1 MARQGY
7 ISEFMNGGR
16 ILSHG
21 KIENLADG
29 FSLPNDAL
37 FSIYIRPKYSSSTV
51 DAVLSVKCYQ
61 DDEFS
66 DAPVVLNDWSPMAI
80 KAHRTECGFSQHS
93 RPLLG
98 SWDLRRKGMIVSV
111 FISLSRRLR
120 QWATSRRQKKMRLNT
135 ASSVMFIASKGKTV
149 FKFLNDK

>member
-1 MARQGY
+1 MGRQGY

-21 KIENLADG
+21 KIESLANG

-37 FSIYIRPKYSSSTV
+37 FSLYIRPKYSSSSV

-80 KAHRTECGFSQHS
+80 KR
-93 RPLLG
+93 
-98 SWDLRRKGMIVSV
+98 LRRMRIFST
-111 FISLSRRLR
+111 LT
-120 QWATSRRQKKMRLNT
+120 TSIGVLELTSKRYDRIGIHIP
-135 ASSVMFIASKGKTV
+135 IAAVAPMGGIP
-149 FKFLNDK
+149 

>member
-80 KAHRTECGFSQHS
+80 KAHRHRMRIFSTLTTSIGELGLTSKRYDRLGFHL
-93 RPLLG
+93 P
-98 SWDLRRKGMIVSV
+98 IAAAA
-111 FISLSRRLR
+111 

>member
-37 FSIYIRPKYSSSTV
+37 FSIYIRPK
-51 DAVLSVKCYQ
+51 L
-61 DDEFS
+61 
-66 DAPVVLNDWSPMAI
+66 
-80 KAHRTECGFSQHS
+80 
-93 RPLLG
+93 
-98 SWDLRRKGMIVSV
+98 
-111 FISLSRRLR
+111 
-120 QWATSRRQKKMRLNT
+120 RLNT

>member
-66 DAPVVLNDWSPMAI
+66 DAP
-80 KAHRTECGFSQHS
+80 ECSTIGRRWRS
-93 RPLLG
+93 RPSHRMRIFSTLTTSIGELG
-98 SWDLRRKGMIVSV
+98 LTSKRYD
-111 FISLSRRLR
+111 RLGFH
-120 QWATSRRQKKMRLNT
+120 LP
-135 ASSVMFIASKGKTV
+135 IAAAAPMG
-149 FKFLNDK
+149 DIP

>member
-66 DAPVVLNDWSPMAI
+66 DAPVVLRPSHRMRIFSTLTTSIGELGLTSKRYDRLGFHLPIAAAAPMGDI
-80 KAHRTECGFSQHS
+80 
-93 RPLLG
+93 P
-98 SWDLRRKGMIVSV
+98 
-111 FISLSRRLR
+111 
-120 QWATSRRQKKMRLNT
+120 
-135 ASSVMFIASKGKTV
+135 
-149 FKFLNDK
+149 

>member
-1 MARQGY
+1 MGRQGY

-21 KIENLADG
+21 KIESLANG

-37 FSIYIRPKYSSSTV
+37 FSLYIRPKYSSSSV
-51 DAVLSVKCYQ
+51 DAVLSVKLLSGRRVFRRPGSSQ
-61 DDEFS
+61 RLVADGDKS
-66 DAPVVLNDWSPMAI
+66 DCA
-80 KAHRTECGFSQHS
+80 ECGFSQHS

-98 SWDLRRKGMIVSV
+98 CWNLRRKGMIASV

-120 QWATSRRQKKMRLNT
+120 QWAASRKQKKMRLNT
-135 ASSVMFIASKGKTV
+135 ASSVMFIATKGKTV
-149 FKFLNDK
+149 FKFLNNK

>member
-1 MARQGY
+1 MGRQGY

-21 KIENLADG
+21 KIESLANG

-37 FSIYIRPKYSSSTV
+37 FSLYIRPKYKQFQRGCRIERKMLSGRRVFRRPGSSQRLV
-51 DAVLSVKCYQ
+51 ADGDK
-61 DDEFS
+61 S
-66 DAPVVLNDWSPMAI
+66 DCA
-80 KAHRTECGFSQHS
+80 ECGFSQHS

-98 SWDLRRKGMIVSV
+98 CWNLRRKGMIASV

-120 QWATSRRQKKMRLNT
+120 QWAASRKQKKMRLNT
-135 ASSVMFIASKGKTV
+135 ASSVMFIATKGKTV
-149 FKFLNDK
+149 FKFLNNK